1 MLSTP
6 RLAVLFAAAVALVAT
21 GPAAADHH
29 MGGDETH
36 NHVAVCVLLPT
47 IGNNVTGIIKFAEE
61 NGKLHVTGTVRG
73 LTPGKHGFHV
83 HEYGDISGLQD
94 GKSTGGHF
102 SPGGHDHG
110 KPSDEAAKRHI
121 GDLGNIEAGEDGV
134 ATIDITDD
142 VIDLHGEHSIIG
154 RAIVVH
160 AGEDKYT
167 QPTGDAGARV
177 AIGVIG
183 IAKDAA
189 KTDEKP
195 AAEKME
201 AAVKSEAAEAK
212 AEMKEAAAKTE
223 KAAEDAAA
231 AVTEEA
237 EEAGNA
243 AKAEAKEM
251 KRGAEDA
258 ASDAKQAA
266 EATAAEVENEAK
278 EAAAATEKAA
288 KDAAES
294 AENAVNEAAKEVEAA
309 TDDN

>member
-1 MLSTP
+1 MRFPILSALLP
-6 RLAVLFAAAVALVAT
+6 AAALAVAAA
-21 GPAAADHH
+21 PAMADHH
-29 MGGDETH
+29 MAGEHDGP
-36 NHVAVCVLLPT
+36 NRAVCVLLPT
-47 IGNNVTGIIKFAEE
+47 IGNQVTGVVMFEE
-61 NGKLHVTGTVRG
+61 TDGKVRVTGTVNY

-83 HEYGDISGLQD
+83 HEFGDISGLTD